1 MPMGRPLNPT
11 LFLNLVLH
19 PHNATCSCSRMC
31 LQHLHTD
38 EAPLLVYVGHSDSW
52 LFGAYYLPEDNIGAD
67 IKRNRFEFWIH
78 GLLAF

>member
-1 MPMGRPLNPT
+1 
-11 LFLNLVLH
+11 
-19 PHNATCSCSRMC
+19 MC

-78 GLLAF
+78 GLLAFWPKLSFPHSNMAQFSHENKISVREVSL